1 MNKPYR
7 KIILLILFIPVFT
20 AALYGGPL
28 LSGRIVSVGDDGAFN
43 ISNNPALLAR
53 QKETNSLVFL
63 GIYRPYR
70 KFNDTMT
77 LNYSSHDSMTTKLS
91 PGESLF
97 FNSFFGYSRNTNG
110 FAWGLAVEGN
120 QDGLY
125 GANKDTYSYA
135 AQIAGLP
142 YIEENTSSQWS
153 ASPTAVFSF
162 AWLLDGRNALGLRF
176 KTGYALE
183 KIEEDKGASL
193 NAIAIEVSSREYKT
207 MNISGEAA
215 LGFTRLFPH
224 GQLGLLVSTGRFIHQ
239 MSSLDYAFANPSNP
253 VEDFTFS
260 RDYKNHFIHDENISF
275 TAGALTE
282 LTPALT
288 IYMEGS
294 LLTPVSKSTWEL
306 KPENTAQT
314 IYIEK
319 TSVST
324 DWIIAF
330 KGGVE
335 YTLSPKV
342 TMGAGAGYYN
352 IPAYTTSGDSDDSHG
367 NSNFHVLYMIC
378 GTQVSF
384 NGIIAMLGMQYS
396 LFIHKT
402 TFETSDYSIHIEGD
416 RHLLDIFAGVRISF

>member
-1 MNKPYR
+1 MNRPYR
-7 KIILLILFIPVFT
+7 KLILLILFLPAFT

-28 LSGRIVSVGDDGAFN
+28 LSGRIVSVGDEGAFN
-43 ISNNPALLAR
+43 TSNNPALLAR
-53 QKETNSLVFL
+53 QKDTNSLVFL
-63 GIYRPYR
+63 GIYRPY
-70 KFNDTMT
+70 KNFNDTMT
-77 LNYSSHDSMTTKLS
+77 LNYSSHDSMTTELS
-91 PGESLF
+91 PGDSLF
-97 FNSFFGYSRNTNG
+97 FNSFFGYSRNTKG

-125 GANKDTYSYA
+125 TSNKDTYSYA
-135 AQIAGLP
+135 AQVAGLP
-142 YIEENTSSQWS
+142 YIEESTSSQWS

-183 KIEEDKGASL
+183 KIDEDKGASL
-193 NAIAIEVSSREYKT
+193 NANVIEVSSRKNKT

-215 LGFTRLFPH
+215 LGFTRLFPQ

-239 MSSLDYAFANPSNP
+239 MSSLDYAFANPTNP
-253 VEDFTFS
+253 VEDFTS
-260 RDYKNHFIHDENISF
+260 SKNYKTHFIHDENISF

-294 LLTPVSKSTWEL
+294 LLTPVSKSIWKL
-306 KPENTAQT
+306 KPDNTTGT

-335 YTLSPKV
+335 YTITPKV

-352 IPAYTTSGDSDDSHG
+352 IPAYTVSGDSGDNNG
-367 NSNFHVLYMIC
+367 NSNSHVLYLIC
-378 GTQVSF
+378 GTQVTFS
-384 NGIIAMLGMQYS
+384 GIIAILGAQYS

-402 TFETSDYSIHIEGD
+402 TFDASDYSIILEGD
-416 RHLLDIFAGVRISF
+416 RHLLDIFAGVRVSF